1 MHGLPRPRV
10 NRHYQQLN
18 ANSATDDPCN
28 TVAVGTHRWRG
39 MPEGRLLN
47 HKTLLDEDVNTMAKN
62 VLLQASSA
70 CIPNVTAAGVHA
82 TDVVGLL
89 LLIATAIDTAIATGS
104 AVVTVLLLL
113 LWLSF
118 PALSL

>member
-1 MHGLPRPRV
+1 
-10 NRHYQQLN
+10 
-18 ANSATDDPCN
+18 
-28 TVAVGTHRWRG
+28 
-39 MPEGRLLN
+39 
-47 HKTLLDEDVNTMAKN
+47 MAKN

-82 TDVVGLL
+82 TVDVVGLI

-104 AVVTVLLLL
+104 AAVTVLLLL
-113 LWLSF
+113 LWVSF